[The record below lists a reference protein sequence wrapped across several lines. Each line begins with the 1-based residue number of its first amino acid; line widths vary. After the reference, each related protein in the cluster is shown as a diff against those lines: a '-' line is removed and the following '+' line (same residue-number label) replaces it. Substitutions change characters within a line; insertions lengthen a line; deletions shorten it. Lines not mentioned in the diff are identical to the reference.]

1 MHNYK
6 ELKVWQKSRELVKFI
21 YKLTQKFP
29 KEEIYSLTS
38 QIRRAAVSIP
48 SNIAEGAGH
57 FSNKE
62 FSRFLVIAYS
72 SSCELD
78 TQLILSYDLEFIN
91 NDDLKNSASLIDEIQ
106 KMLSGLIKSLE

>member
-21 YKLTQKFP
+21 YEMTKSFL

-38 QIRRAAVSIP
+38 QVRRAVISIP

-57 FSNKE
+57 FSEKE
-62 FSRFLVIAYS
+62 FSRFLGIAYAS
-72 SSCELD
+72 SRELD
-78 TQLILSYDLEFIN
+78 TQLILSYDLDFISEDN
-91 NDDLKNSASLIDEIQ
+91 LSQSSNKIDEVQ
-106 KMLSGLIKSLE
+106 KMISGLIKSL

>member
-21 YKLTQKFP
+21 YELTKILP
-29 KEEIYSLTS
+29 KEEIYTFTS
-38 QIRRAAVSIP
+38 QIRRAVISIP

-57 FSNKE
+57 FSGKE
-62 FSRFLVIAYS
+62 FSRFLEIAYA

-78 TQLILSYDLEFIN
+78 T
-91 NDDLKNSASLIDEIQ
+91 
-106 KMLSGLIKSLE
+106 